1 MSFRENINKIHFD
14 ISNSFEDVSIV
25 EKSNHKY
32 GNYIEMSINESGK
45 SLITIIRKSDIESN
59 NFNWSYKSN
68 PNDENSFLI
77 ERNSSVD
84 NFINDVKDIF
94 EKNRFDSDYIKTINE

>member
-14 ISNSFEDVSIV
+14 ISNGFKDVSIV

-32 GNYIEMSINESGK
+32 GNYVEMSINESGK
-45 SLITIIRKSDIESN
+45 SLIIIIRKSDIESN
-59 NFNWSYKSN
+59 KFNWSYKSN

-77 ERNSSVD
+77 ERNSSID
-84 NFINDVKDIF
+84 HFINDVKDIF